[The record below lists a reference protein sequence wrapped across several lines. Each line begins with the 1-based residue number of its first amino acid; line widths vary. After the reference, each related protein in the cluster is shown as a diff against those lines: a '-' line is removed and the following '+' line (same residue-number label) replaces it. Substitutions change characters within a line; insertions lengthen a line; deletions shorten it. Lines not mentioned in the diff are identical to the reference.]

1 MRFFALLR
9 MTVVGIR
16 WVVGQPLKQAWTGS
30 SCSAKTSKPMR
41 DDITPIESIPPQQL
55 RNLKGVL
62 FDLDDTFTT
71 HGKIPACSFT
81 ALWDLRDAGLT
92 VVAVTGRPAGWCDHI
107 ARMWPVDGVVGENGA
122 FYFWFDEKEGKL
134 EKHFLDTDSVRAE
147 KRQRL
152 LTIRDEILAAV
163 PGSALA
169 SDQLYRETDLAIDYC
184 EDVPTL
190 GPEAVKK
197 ICHIFKAHG
206 ATCKVSS
213 VHVNGWFGKY
223 DKLAMARRFMKERFG
238 LDLDAEKGRF
248 AYCGDSPNDEPMFGY
263 FPISV
268 AVNNVLKFVDQMQT
282 LPAYI
287 TSLEGGQGFAEF
299 VGHILRDRRKV

>member
-1 MRFFALLR
+1 MRED
-9 MTVVGIR
+9 I
-16 WVVGQPLKQAWTGS
+16 PPIGS
-30 SCSAKTSKPMR
+30 
-41 DDITPIESIPPQQL
+41 ITPEEL

-71 HGKIPACSFT
+71 RGKIPACSFD
-81 ALWDLRDAGLT
+81 ALWDLSNAGLT
-92 VVAVTGRPAGWCDHI
+92 VIAVTGRPAGWCDHI

-134 EKHFLDTDSVRAE
+134 KKRFLDTDAVRAE

-152 LTIRDEILAAV
+152 ITIRDEILAAL

-169 SDQLYRETDLAIDYC
+169 SDQLYREADLAIDYC
-184 EDVPTL
+184 EDVPPL

-213 VHVNGWFGKY
+213 IHVNGWFGEY
-223 DKLAMARRFMKERFG
+223 DKLGMVKRFMQERLGLNLDGAKES
-238 LDLDAEKGRF
+238 F

-268 AVNNVLKFVDQMQT
+268 AVNNVLKFLDQMQT
-282 LPAYI
+282 PPAYI
-287 TSLEGGQGFAEF
+287 TSAEGGEGFAEF
-299 VGHILRDRRKV
+299 ARYILQQRQKVEETGDRRQETE

>member
-1 MRFFALLR
+1 MHDNIAPIEKISSGLLR
-9 MTVVGIR
+9 
-16 WVVGQPLKQAWTGS
+16 
-30 SCSAKTSKPMR
+30 
-41 DDITPIESIPPQQL
+41 D
-55 RNLKGVL
+55 LKGVL

-71 HGKIPACSFT
+71 HGKIPACSFS
-81 ALWDLRDAGLT
+81 ALWDLRNAGLT
-92 VVAVTGRPAGWCDHI
+92 VIAVTGRPAGWCDHI

-134 EKHFLDTDSVRAE
+134 KKRFLDTDSARAE

-152 LTIRDEILAAV
+152 SLVRDEILAAV
-163 PGSALA
+163 PGCGLA

-184 EDVPTL
+184 EDVPSL
-190 GPEAVKK
+190 GSEAVKK

-213 VHVNGWFGKY
+213 IHVNGWFGDY
-223 DKLAMARRFMKERFG
+223 NKLGMAKRFLEERFG
-238 LDLDAEKGRF
+238 LDLDAEKASF

-268 AVNNVLKFVDQMQT
+268 AVNNVLNFVDQMQT

-287 TSLEGGQGFAEF
+287 TSAEGGEGFAEF
-299 VGHILRDRRKV
+299 VKHLLKYKRRA

>member
-1 MRFFALLR
+1 
-9 MTVVGIR
+9 
-16 WVVGQPLKQAWTGS
+16 
-30 SCSAKTSKPMR
+30 MR
-41 DDITPIESIPPQQL
+41 DDITPIESIPPEQL
-55 RNLKGVL
+55 RNLRGVL

-71 HGKIPACSFT
+71 RGKIPACSFT
-81 ALWDLRDAGLT
+81 ALWNLKNAGLT

-107 ARMWPVDGVVGENGA
+107 ARMWPVAGVVGENGA
-122 FYFWFDEKEGKL
+122 FYFWLDEKEGKL
-134 EKHFLDTDSVRAE
+134 KKRFLDTESVRAE

-152 LTIRDEILAAV
+152 ITIRDEILAAV

-184 EDVPTL
+184 EDVPPL
-190 GPEAVKK
+190 GTEVVKRICQIFEAN
-197 ICHIFKAHG
+197 G

-213 VHVNGWFGKY
+213 IHVNGWFGEY
-223 DKLAMARRFMKERFG
+223 DKLGMVERFMQERFG
-238 LDLDAEKGRF
+238 LDVDGVKESF

-287 TSLEGGQGFAEF
+287 TSSEGGQGFAEF
-299 VGHILRDRRKV
+299 VNLILKYRHKA